1 MIRKIS
7 NVALLEN
14 HLSESTHQIPS
25 WRPQR
30 IQMWLLWRIIYSMYC
45 QTWGVISKLFMKVIK
60 TTKCCS
66 CGNHLLGLLL
76 IGFISKHT
84 KISNVNIVE
93 NHLLKLVIWEFKWK
107 SFMKLKMISIVTL
120 VENYFFIIITWKPF
134 MNAKDFKCDSCEIL
148 IIFSFSLPES
158 THQRSQR
165 FLMWFMLN
173 FFYSS
178 WLQHSTLSLICIDDF
193 LRSL

>member
-1 MIRKIS
+1 M
-7 NVALLEN
+7 ALVEN
-14 HLSESTHQIPS
+14 HLLKQ
-25 WRPQR
+25 
-30 IQMWLLWRIIYSMYC
+30 
-45 QTWGVISKLFMKVIK
+45 VIWDYASKPFMKVTKNLNVTLVENHLLYVLPNLRGHIK
-60 TTKCCS
+60 TIHEGHKDYKCGS

-76 IGFISKHT
+76 MGFISKHT
-84 KISNVNIVE
+84 KILNVNIVE

-120 VENYFFIIITWKPF
+120 VENYFLIIITWKPF
-134 MNAKDFKCDSCEIL
+134 MNVKDFKCDSCEIP

-173 FFYSS
+173 FLYSS